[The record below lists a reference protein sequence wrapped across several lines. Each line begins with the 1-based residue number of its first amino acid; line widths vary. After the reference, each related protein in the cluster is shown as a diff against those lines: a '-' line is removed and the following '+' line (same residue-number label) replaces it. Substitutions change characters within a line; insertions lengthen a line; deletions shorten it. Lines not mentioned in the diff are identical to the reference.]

1 MHSNEEL
8 TKIYTGGSTEELNIY
23 TGGGLLEIHT
33 LPNIVVNYH
42 SIHIKSGDDHLLT
55 YLIVTIINGYNI

>member
-8 TKIYTGGSTEELNIY
+8 TKIYTGGSTKELNIY

-33 LPNIVVNYH
+33 LQT
-42 SIHIKSGDDHLLT
+42 SS
-55 YLIVTIINGYNI
+55 